1 MSFIEGLLLGLSTIV
16 FIGPVFFLILQ
27 NTLAYGKL
35 AGLYIALG
43 ILLSDIVYI
52 LLFKYSLYEHLN
64 TITNSKYF
72 YWGFSLLLF
81 IAGISSMLK
90 KKNTVGKLL
99 KNNPTILFAKG
110 FLINFVNPFVFLF
123 WLGIYNYVQNK
134 FPSNTEQ
141 LSYFTAAMISVLAID
156 IVRILFSS
164 HLKKRLTDTILKK
177 LNFGIGVLFICLSIY
192 LLIQY

>member
-52 LLFKYSLYEHLN
+52 LLFKYSLYEHLS

-81 IAGISSMLK
+81 AAGISSMLK
-90 KKNTVGKLL
+90 KKNKAGKLL
-99 KNNPTILFAKG
+99 KNSPTILFTKG

-141 LSYFTAAMISVLAID
+141 IRYFTAAMISILAID
-156 IVRILFSS
+156 VVRILFSS
-164 HLKKRLTDTILKK
+164 YLKKRLTNSILKK
-177 LNFGIGVLFICLSIY
+177 LNFGIGILFICLSIY